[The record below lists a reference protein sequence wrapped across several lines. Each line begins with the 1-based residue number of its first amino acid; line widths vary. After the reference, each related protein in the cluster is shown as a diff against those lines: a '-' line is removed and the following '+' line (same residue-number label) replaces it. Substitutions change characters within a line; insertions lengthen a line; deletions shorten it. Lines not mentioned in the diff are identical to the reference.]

1 MTTPPLMFS
10 HVGLY
15 VKDIDLMQSFY
26 SSVLGMVVTDRGAI
40 RGRELVFM
48 TRNINEHHQLVL
60 ASGRNTAHDA
70 RHINQIS
77 FQTPTLNDLRSYKAF
92 LAEREDIP
100 EVHQVNHGMA
110 WSLYFLDPEGNRIE
124 LFTNSPWHVQQP
136 VSDQLNLNLSDQ
148 VIVQTTKDKYYN
160 YAGFQNRSEWQK
172 KLSPTLRS

>member
-26 SSVLGMVVTDRGAI
+26 SSVLGMVVTDKGAL

-77 FQTPTLNDLRSYKAF
+77 FQTPTLNNLRCYKAS
-92 LAEREDIP
+92 LAEREDIS
-100 EVHQVNHGMA
+100 EVLQVNHRMT
-110 WSLYFLDPEGNRIE
+110 WSMYFLDPGGNRIE
-124 LFTNSPWHVQQP
+124 LYTNSPWHVQQP
-136 VSDQLNLNLSDQ
+136 TSDKLN
-148 VIVQTTKDKYYN
+148 
-160 YAGFQNRSEWQK
+160 
-172 KLSPTLRS
+172 